1 MLFAQRLVKW
11 ETTMVKIL
19 LSATLMFACFAAL
32 GEVQDPRLHAR
43 ERYHLHTGDTLVLDY
58 RLSPELNQTVTIGPD
73 GYVDL
78 NVAGAVKLAG
88 LTLTEAHDLIIQQD
102 STRLNDPELNLQLK
116 DFQRLYV
123 VVAGQVMNP
132 TRIEMREDMTAL
144 QAIMLAGGFRDS
156 AKESKIVL
164 FRRLNSKDDLA
175 EVHILNLHKIHKT
188 EQLEHDMALQAGDVL
203 YVPENN
209 ATQFGKIMRIPNFSM
224 SSGVPLY

>member
-1 MLFAQRLVKW
+1 MRYMF
-11 ETTMVKIL
+11 MV
-19 LSATLMFACFAAL
+19 AMLMFSSIWAF
-32 GEVQDPRLHAR
+32 GEVQDPTLHAR
-43 ERYHLHTGDTLVLDY
+43 ERYHLHAGDSLLLEY

-78 NVAGAVKLAG
+78 NIAGAVKLQG
-88 LTLTEAHDLIIQQD
+88 LTLTEAHDRIISLA
-102 STRLNDPELNLQLK
+102 STRLNNPELNLQLK

-132 TRIEMREDMTAL
+132 SRIEMREDMTAI
-144 QAIMLAGGFRDS
+144 QAVMLAGGFRDS

-164 FRRLNSKDDLA
+164 YRRLNSKSDLA
-175 EVHILNLHKIHKT
+175 EVHVLNLHHIHKT
-188 EQLEHDMALQAGDVL
+188 AQLENDMALQPGDIL
-203 YVPENN
+203 YVPENT

>member
-1 MLFAQRLVKW
+1 MKCL
-11 ETTMVKIL
+11 L
-19 LSATLMFACFAAL
+19 LSIMILFTATTAT
-32 GEVQDPRLHAR
+32 GETQDPKLQQRERYRLHA
-43 ERYHLHTGDTLVLDY
+43 GDSLLLQY
-58 RLSPELNQTVTIGPD
+58 RLSPELNQTVTVGPD

-78 NVAGAVKLAG
+78 NEAGAVKLQG
-88 LTLTEAHDLIIQQD
+88 LTLSEAHDLIVRLD
-102 STRLNDPELNLQLK
+102 SEHLVDPQLNLELK

-132 TRIEMREDMTAL
+132 TRIEMRDDMTAL

-164 FRRLNSKDDLA
+164 FRRLNSKSDMA
-175 EVHILNLHKIHKT
+175 EVHILNLHRIHKT
-188 EQLEHDMALQAGDVL
+188 EQLEHDMALQPGDVL
-203 YVPENN
+203 YVPENA